1 MTVIDGNYFLCILG
15 LQRTEAQML
24 FMLEVYQLD
33 SHGISYI
40 PAVMS
45 GEVISLAIGAKHIR
59 IMDRDSRTCLKK

>member
-1 MTVIDGNYFLCILG
+1 
-15 LQRTEAQML
+15 ML